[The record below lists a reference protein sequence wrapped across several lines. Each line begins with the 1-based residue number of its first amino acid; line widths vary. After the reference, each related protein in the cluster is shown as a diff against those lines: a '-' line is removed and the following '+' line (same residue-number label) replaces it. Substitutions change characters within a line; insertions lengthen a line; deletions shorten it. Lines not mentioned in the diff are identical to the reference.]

1 MRLRSVIFSLALHFG
16 VIFSFSI
23 GFFWSAKKDIIVP
36 PPIMVEIVEIAE
48 KTQTTEKPE
57 PIKPKPVKKDR
68 PKPAPVNENT
78 EAAAPA
84 LPDHSKAE
92 AKPEKEEVKEVLYK
106 PKKPLKKPK
115 PPKPKIV
122 KKQPPKKVEDKPKPK
137 EKVDD
142 DFASVLK
149 NLALP
154 GQEKAKKQD
163 EAQEKKTSQNVPLG
177 DRITIAEEDALRRQL
192 ERCWNVPIGA
202 RDIDRMNIEVRLF
215 VNPDKSLRK
224 AEIVDTVRY
233 NTDANFRSVADS
245 AKRAAHICSPL
256 ALPDGKFETW
266 KVTTVNFNAK
276 DMF

>member
-68 PKPAPVNENT
+68 PKPAPVNEKT

-84 LPDHSKAE
+84 LPDHSKAV